1 MSISIIS
8 SNALLSAIAN
18 EFYCTI
24 PELLLNTKLKKILKL
39 TNTTMN
45 VVDNLSNILNKS
57 KFDIEFIHNGIQKN
71 KAKVNNLERIFPLSG
86 IFSNSKWRDNIIIFL
101 VCIDA
106 WGIDI
111 TADCLFRYTDMEG
124 INLYDYTYC
133 NNSDLALDIIKVKNM
148 EGNVKL
154 VDDSYQ
160 FRMQSINVL
169 YRKYKDIERYL
180 YITGFERNPRSWTI
194 LKDTYDFW
202 ENKILESNT
211 DNTEKTAQTHT
222 YNKSLHIADRE
233 KTSQTHACTKSLLT
247 DDRGKTSQTPTYNKS
262 LHTDDREKTSQ
273 IPTYNKSLSADDR
286 EKTSQITTYN
296 KSTYKDDKSRQ
307 TKSYVSLQTTSR
319 QTRSKTAQHKSTYD
333 DQLARPNTAQ
343 HKSTYDDQSLRPST
357 SQNKST
363 HDDHQSLRPYTAQH
377 KSTYDDQSLRLSTSQ
392 HKSIHDDDHQSLR
405 PDTAQHKSTYDDHQS
420 LRPSTSQHKSTHD
433 DQSLRPKTAQQRS
446 TYDDQSL
453 KNSVIQPIISNTLQQ
468 KMRSISVSRTS
479 DDTSF
484 QRGLEYKN
492 EGCYLIQE
500 AIDRQLNNDVYKI
513 GRSDHIKRRMTTSAE
528 YTNATI
534 IVTMC
539 VKDSVACETEIKK
552 EFGRHFVLAEENID
566 GSKNKERYKGSLDL
580 MRLLFIHICLKY
592 V

>member
-154 VDDSYQ
+154 VDDLYQ
-160 FRMQSINVL
+160 FRMQSINTL

-211 DNTEKTAQTHT
+211 DDKGKTTQTHT
-222 YNKSLHIADRE
+222 YNKSLLTDDRGKTTQTHTYAKPLHTDDRE
-233 KTSQTHACTKSLLT
+233 KTSQTHACIKSLLT
-247 DDRGKTSQTPTYNKS
+247 DDRGKTSQIPTYSKS
-262 LHTDDREKTSQ
+262 LHTDDREKTTSALTYSKSLSADDKTRPTRTHTYDKSLSTDDREKTTSV
-273 IPTYNKSLSADDR
+273 PTYNKSLSADDR
-286 EKTSQITTYN
+286 EKTSQIPTYN
-296 KSTYKDDKSRQ
+296 KSTYKDDKLY
-307 TKSYVSLQTTSR
+307 TSLQMDNKSQTAGRQSR
-319 QTRSKTAQHKSTYD
+319 PKTAQHKSTYD
-333 DQLARPNTAQ
+333 DQLARPNTSQ
-343 HKSTYDDQSLRPST
+343 YKSRNDD
-357 SQNKST
+357 
-363 HDDHQSLRPYTAQH
+363 
-377 KSTYDDQSLRLSTSQ
+377 
-392 HKSIHDDDHQSLR
+392 
-405 PDTAQHKSTYDDHQS
+405 QS
-420 LRPSTSQHKSTHD
+420 LRPSTSQHKST
-433 DQSLRPKTAQQRS
+433 
-446 TYDDQSL
+446 YDDQSI
-453 KNSVIQPIISNTLQQ
+453 KNSGIQSMISNTLQQ
-468 KMRSISVSRTS
+468 KMRSISVSRAS

-552 EFGRHFVLAEENID
+552 EFGKHFVLAEENID

>member
-45 VVDNLSNILNKS
+45 VVDNLSSILNKS

-86 IFSNSKWRDNIIIFL
+86 IFSNSRWRDNMIIYL

-106 WGIDI
+106 WGIDL

-124 INLYDYTYC
+124 VNLYDYTYC
-133 NNSDLALDIIKVKNM
+133 NNSDLALEIINIKNID
-148 EGNVKL
+148 GNTKL

-160 FRMQSINVL
+160 FRMQSINNL
-169 YRKYKDIERYL
+169 YRKYKDVERYL

-202 ENKILESNT
+202 EKKILESNR
-211 DNTEKTAQTHT
+211 A
-222 YNKSLHIADRE
+222 
-233 KTSQTHACTKSLLT
+233 
-247 DDRGKTSQTPTYNKS
+247 TPTPRPIKV
-262 LHTDDREKTSQ
+262 LHTDNKATLAPQPIKTSVMNDK
-273 IPTYNKSLSADDR
+273 TKASAMDDKIKASRVDDR
-286 EKTSQITTYN
+286 AKTSVM
-296 KSTYKDDKSRQ
+296 DDKTKAVSQLIKASVMNDKTKASRVDDRTKTSVMDDKFRTTTRIITSVPMDNKLHQ
-307 TKSYVSLQTTSR
+307 TRPSSSSLYVGDKSQTSVT
-319 QTRSKTAQHKSTYD
+319 QNRSKTAQQKSSYD
-333 DQLARPNTAQ
+333 VHLTSHSIISDTLQKQ
-343 HKSTYDDQSLRPST
+343 KSNDDEQIEKYNT
-357 SQNKST
+357 SQQKKQN
-363 HDDHQSLRPYTAQH
+363 
-377 KSTYDDQSLRLSTSQ
+377 
-392 HKSIHDDDHQSLR
+392 
-405 PDTAQHKSTYDDHQS
+405 
-420 LRPSTSQHKSTHD
+420 HD
-433 DQSLRPKTAQQRS
+433 DQSKNVQQTRS
-446 TYDDQSL
+446 
-453 KNSVIQPIISNTLQQ
+453 
-468 KMRSISVSRTS
+468 MSVSRIS
-479 DDTSF
+479 DDTTF
-484 QRGLEYKN
+484 QRGSEYKN

-500 AIDRQLNNDVYKI
+500 AIDRQLNNDIYKI

-539 VKDSVACETEIKK
+539 VKDSVACENELKQ
-552 EFGRHFVLAEENID
+552 EFGRQFVLAEENID